1 MSTPRDMQSFI
12 VWMMAGIAERETG
25 RKAMR
30 RWREPREMV
39 GIFRCAV
46 HENGAKEVYCI
57 PAICPDKVRLGI
69 ARSLAG
75 TSERK
80 HVASTHNES
89 TTMLL

>member
-1 MSTPRDMQSFI
+1 
-12 VWMMAGIAERETG
+12 
-25 RKAMR
+25 
-30 RWREPREMV
+30 MV

-75 TSERK
+75 ISCCFDSQLVRHPISRILPARAPPNTLRTAY
-80 HVASTHNES
+80 VTITLRA
-89 TTMLL
+89 